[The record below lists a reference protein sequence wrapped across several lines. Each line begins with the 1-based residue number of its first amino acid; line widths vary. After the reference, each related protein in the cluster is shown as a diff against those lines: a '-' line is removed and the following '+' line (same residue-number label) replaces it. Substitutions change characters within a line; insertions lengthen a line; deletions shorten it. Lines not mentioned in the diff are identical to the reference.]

1 MTDDQLKKLFDTL
14 DDEETAA
21 LLDGLSVPKESAARI
36 AARVEANRIAAQMPA
51 ARSRRPA
58 MRWIFPAAACI
69 AVLLCTAAAFY
80 LGRRTSIDPVFSSET
95 SAALPE
101 VTATPPDGSTAEP
114 VQEPA
119 ATVTSPQTAVGTG
132 TPTQTRPTETR
143 SSSVGVQS
151 TVITTALTES
161 AVQSSTPPP
170 LQTTLSV
177 QTPPFTRST
186 TTALSISASV
196 STPPQTQRPPS
207 TTKWAGAVTTVPE
220 PWWWLTTSETTT
232 TPPEDLS

>member
-21 LLDGLSVPKESAARI
+21 LLDGLSVPKDTAARI
-36 AARVEANRIAAQMPA
+36 AARVEEKRIAAQMPA
-51 ARSRRPA
+51 ARSRRPV
-58 MRWIFPAAACI
+58 MRWIFPAAASI

-101 VTATPPDGSTAEP
+101 VTAAPPDGSTAEP
-114 VQEPA
+114 VQEPTE
-119 ATVTSPQTAVGTG
+119 TVTSPQTAAGTG
-132 TPTQTRPTETR
+132 TSTQTRPTETR
-143 SSSVGVQS
+143 SSPVGVQS
-151 TVITTALTES
+151 TVITTARIES
-161 AVQSSTPPP
+161 SVQSSTPPP

-177 QTPPFTRST
+177 QTPPFTRGT
-186 TTALSISASV
+186 TTALSVIASV

-207 TTKWAGAVTTVPE
+207 TTKWAGDVTTVPD
-220 PWWWLTTSETTT
+220 PWWSTTSETTT